1 MGREAPPGEGKLAIS
16 GSHLE
21 DAGWSLQ
28 PKDGMQEE
36 ENSLSKFS
44 LLFFFFFSSYRAGT
58 IRNIG
63 S

>member
-44 LLFFFFFSSYRAGT
+44 LLFFFFLFF
-58 IRNIG
+58 I
-63 S
+63 